1 MDLSLLEG
9 SPYRDS
15 RFCPVRS
22 AEQRTSPPIDIS
34 SWDDGLHINYRQSD
48 SLAFSSS
55 RMWEEPLP
63 SHHHHQ
69 QLSERAN
76 NSHVDLAS
84 WDNGLHID
92 YRYQRSWTSSA
103 STRSPKQSIP
113 DTSSTKRS
121 THASTSR
128 NETLISYDLVWLA
141 ESGVWLK
148 QKAPSQS
155 PRTLGSRD
163 KGPHVS
169 YEYYGKLEYPDWRS
183 ESEPTGFHGSFFNTE
198 PPPTYEPSYESHA
211 LAQCNGGSQTWPQPS
226 SLFAIVRRLR
236 QLLKPKKR
244 TS

>member
-34 SWDDGLHINYRQSD
+34 SWDDGLHINYRQTD

-55 RMWEEPLP
+55 
-63 SHHHHQ
+63 HHHHPSLK

-76 NSHVDLAS
+76 NSHIDLAS

-103 STRSPKQSIP
+103 STRSLKQSIP

-121 THASTSR
+121 THTSTSR
-128 NETLISYDLVWLA
+128 NETLISYNLVWLA

-155 PRTLGSRD
+155 PRTLGSRN
-163 KGPHVS
+163 KGPHMS

-183 ESEPTGFHGSFFNTE
+183 ESEPTGFHGSFLNTE
-198 PPPTYEPSYESHA
+198 PPPTYESHA
-211 LAQCNGGSQTWPQPS
+211 LAQCNGGSQTWPQPL